1 MSTITPVPPVPP
13 APPNAPASAG
23 GTPPP
28 TRNASRVIA
37 ILTIALGAAVILGA
51 VGSAIWST
59 VAAASVRTETR
70 TVDVAGVE
78 SLRVA
83 VDAASLRIEFADVP
97 EATLDVTSG
106 LGVGR
111 WTFERTG
118 DELTVETPR
127 RFGPGWI
134 FGGEVRA
141 TLALPQELEGAELDA
156 ALELSAGELTV
167 DGGFGDLGVDVG
179 AGTFA
184 VDGSARTLTAE
195 LSAGGADIEL
205 SDVTEADL
213 SVSAGAIEAR
223 LTGTAPRSVT
233 VDVSAGS
240 LDLRL
245 PDAVYDVR
253 SDVSAGDFE
262 NGLQTERGARNVVDV
277 TVSAGSATI
286 VAAR

>member
-1 MSTITPVPPVPP
+1 MSTTTPLPPVPP
-13 APPNAPASAG
+13 APPLPPASAG

-37 ILTIALGAAVILGA
+37 ILTIALGAAIILGA

-141 TLALPQELEGAELDA
+141 TLTLPQELEGAELDA

-205 SDVTEADL
+205 ADVTEADL

-262 NGLQTERGARNVVDV
+262 NGLRTERGARNAVDV
-277 TVSAGSATI
+277 TVSAGSVTI

>member
-141 TLALPQELEGAELDA
+141 TLTLPQELEGAELDA

>member
-1 MSTITPVPPVPP
+1 MSTTTPLPPVPP
-13 APPNAPASAG
+13 APPLPPASAG

-37 ILTIALGAAVILGA
+37 ILTIALGAAIILGA

-59 VAAASVRTETR
+59 VAAASVRTEIR

-111 WTFERTG
+111 WTFERAG

-141 TLALPQELEGAELDA
+141 TLTLPQELEGAELDA

-205 SDVTEADL
+205 ADVTEADL

-262 NGLQTERGARNVVDV
+262 NGLQTERGARNAVDV
-277 TVSAGSATI
+277 TVSAGSVTI

>member
-1 MSTITPVPPVPP
+1 MSTITPLPPVPP

-141 TLALPQELEGAELDA
+141 TLTLPQELEGAELDA

-167 DGGFGDLGVDVG
+167 DGGFDDLGVDVG

-184 VDGSARTLTAE
+184 MDGSARTLTAE

>member
-1 MSTITPVPPVPP
+1 MSTITPLPPVPP

-141 TLALPQELEGAELDA
+141 TLTLPQELEGAELDA

-213 SVSAGAIEAR
+213 SVSAGSIEAR

>member
-1 MSTITPVPPVPP
+1 MSTITPLPPVPP

-141 TLALPQELEGAELDA
+141 TLTLPQELEGAELDA